1 MLKKERKRDSLRS
14 PFASRP
20 LDLNN
25 PEDGDTGTS
34 PEMDLEMLSRTKREM
49 LTDDSAANLIRTEWT
64 RSRAE
69 MRIVCAQGGLSGV
82 VGRAEREVEGWR
94 AKCGVEMVLQDAQGD
109 TEEELPMVRE
119 MIMEIDGH
127 AAGPLTSSSSN
138 FLEVPTTPNRKRAS
152 VESLETVMPNVNTQT
167 STGSFLTTTRGLQ
180 NKPSFISLDVPSP
193 DTSPSKSPGKP
204 RRTPSH
210 LSSRSVQS
218 IYSDLSRKAT
228 NSSLLG
234 SSKGVKVSRPIT
246 PVESIL
252 NRNVEIGSA
261 RLQTREQP
269 PGSALSASSDGVSNL
284 LLLADI
290 RKLEAALIKLARERD
305 RLERVRLGYQD
316 RVDLLEVKMNGA
328 ELRDRLGR

>member
-1 MLKKERKRDSLRS
+1 
-14 PFASRP
+14 
-20 LDLNN
+20 
-25 PEDGDTGTS
+25 
-34 PEMDLEMLSRTKREM
+34 
-49 LTDDSAANLIRTEWT
+49 
-64 RSRAE
+64 
-69 MRIVCAQGGLSGV
+69 
-82 VGRAEREVEGWR
+82 
-94 AKCGVEMVLQDAQGD
+94 
-109 TEEELPMVRE
+109 MVRE